1 MTPITEYELKT
12 NQSERSI
19 KVASEINEFVQTD
32 CEMAYVWFDENVT
45 IGRNVDI
52 YKRALRQLRIFD
64 IKVVQKNK
72 KVVLIKNAKQ
82 KMKGGAE

>member
-19 KVASEINEFVQTD
+19 KVASEINEFVQAD

-52 YKRALRQLRIFD
+52 YKRALRQLRIFE

-72 KVVLIKNAKQ
+72 KVVLIKNAK
-82 KMKGGAE
+82 